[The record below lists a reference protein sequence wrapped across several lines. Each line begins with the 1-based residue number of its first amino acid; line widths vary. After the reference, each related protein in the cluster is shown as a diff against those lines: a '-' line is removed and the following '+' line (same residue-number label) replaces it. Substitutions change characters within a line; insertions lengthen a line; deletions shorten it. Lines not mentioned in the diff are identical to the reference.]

1 VIHPASSRSFRLA
14 DATLPTCGGIGSA
27 APPRPTRIYRMDH
40 LVWLIPLHTLI
51 AKCRSSRYSQRMIG
65 SFKSKRLKRLYEKG
79 DQSVIGATMLSRVE
93 EILSVLEAAE
103 TVEEMNIPGYRLH
116 SLTGNLHGYWSVRVT
131 GNWRIVFRFEN
142 GEALDVDLDDYH

>member
-1 VIHPASSRSFRLA
+1 
-14 DATLPTCGGIGSA
+14 
-27 APPRPTRIYRMDH
+27 
-40 LVWLIPLHTLI
+40 
-51 AKCRSSRYSQRMIG
+51 MIG

-116 SLTGNLHGYWSVRVT
+116 SLTGNLHGYWSRRVT
-131 GNWRIVFRFEN
+131 GVWHLLLLLEK
-142 GEALDVDLDDYH
+142 GEAADVKVVHQHEGVNLDGG

>member
-1 VIHPASSRSFRLA
+1 
-14 DATLPTCGGIGSA
+14 
-27 APPRPTRIYRMDH
+27 
-40 LVWLIPLHTLI
+40 
-51 AKCRSSRYSQRMIG
+51 MIG

-103 TVEEMNIPGYRLH
+103 TVEEMNIPDYRLH

>member
-1 VIHPASSRSFRLA
+1 M
-14 DATLPTCGGIGSA
+14 TLDLREGFTA
-27 APPRPTRIYRMDH
+27 R
-40 LVWLIPLHTLI
+40 
-51 AKCRSSRYSQRMIG
+51 
-65 SFKSKRLKRLYEKG
+65 
-79 DQSVIGATMLSRVE
+79 
-93 EILSVLEAAE
+93 EAAE

>member
-1 VIHPASSRSFRLA
+1 
-14 DATLPTCGGIGSA
+14 
-27 APPRPTRIYRMDH
+27 
-40 LVWLIPLHTLI
+40 
-51 AKCRSSRYSQRMIG
+51 MIG

-79 DQSVIGATMLSRVE
+79 DLTLLGCAVGIAGATMLSRVE

-103 TVEEMNIPGYRLH
+103 TVAEMNIPGYRLH

>member
-1 VIHPASSRSFRLA
+1 MGTGLK
-14 DATLPTCGGIGSA
+14 ATLLSAAPFSLRPIGSA
-27 APPRPTRIYRMDH
+27 TEPAAPLLPPAVPITTDGAQPH
-40 LVWLIPLHTLI
+40 VLIDEVTGLEVRFVV
-51 AKCRSSRYSQRMIG
+51 A
-65 SFKSKRLKRLYEKG
+65 
-79 DQSVIGATMLSRVE
+79 ASRVE
-93 EILSVLEAAE
+93 ELLSVLEAAE

>member
-1 VIHPASSRSFRLA
+1 
-14 DATLPTCGGIGSA
+14 
-27 APPRPTRIYRMDH
+27 
-40 LVWLIPLHTLI
+40 
-51 AKCRSSRYSQRMIG
+51 MIG
-65 SFKSKRLKRLYEKG
+65 SFKSKRLKRLYENG

-116 SLTGNLHGYWSVRVT
+116 SLTGNLQGYWSVRVT